1 MKIGGVRFASQ
12 KQFIH
17 LIVEFRLKIL
27 WGNMQIP
34 EATYRLQF
42 NEKFTFGDAEKR
54 VEYLRHLGISHIYAS
69 PIFKA
74 RHGSMH
80 GYDIVDYDVISDEA
94 GGRDGFNRLTDKVK
108 NSGMGL
114 ILDIVPNHMAID
126 KDNKLLNEL
135 LENGPE
141 NSKNLH
147 FDIDWNHHYDSLQG
161 KLLLPILGN
170 IYAACLEHQE
180 IMLTY
185 QKKGFALAYYDYL
198 FPLKIES
205 YVSILGHKLEELL
218 DLTNR
223 ESAGII
229 KFLGVLYVIK
239 NLPLDKDA
247 DGRSDEI
254 SFAKEM
260 LWELYSQ
267 NTIIQ
272 SYIDNIL
279 IEFNGKK
286 GDPGS
291 FTLLD
296 TIHDEQYYKLSYWK
310 VANEELNYRRF
321 FIINDLISVRIEDP
335 AVFDTVHKLVIQ
347 LYNDGRISGLRIDHI
362 DGLYN
367 PAGYLQRL
375 RCCVNDAYIVVEK
388 ILGTSESLP
397 GDWLVDGTTGYDFC
411 NIVNQ
416 LFCCS
421 RNELKCTQLYQKFSG
436 NYNSFEKTIKDAKRL
451 ILKKNMAGDIDN
463 LASLIK
469 TISTHDRWGSDITLY
484 GLRSALVELMIRFP
498 VYRSYINTNNFS
510 EEDRSNLQNAIN
522 SARSDEPGLGREF
535 DFIERFLF
543 LRYDEGLSDD
553 QKLKWTEVVMRFQQF
568 TGPLSAKGVE
578 DTVFYDYNRLISLNE
593 VGGNPASFGIEIKQ
607 FHDFCKYRKKQFPFS
622 MNTTST
628 HDSKRGEDARMRINY
643 LSEIP
648 EIWEEHVNRWREIN
662 KKYKS
667 KKYGVEIPDGNDE
680 YFFYQTLIG
689 TYPLDTGC
697 TDSYRKRLREY
708 MLKAVREAKIHT
720 AWIEYDKDY
729 ERGILSFV
737 DIVTDRTISGEFFD
751 TFTPFVQKA
760 AKFGSYYSLSQCLL
774 KMTTPGIPDFYQG
787 AELWDLA
794 MVDPDNRHLVDFDK
808 RQAMINND
816 GFDTGNDYRSFQSML
831 EDCSS
836 GIAKMLLINCV
847 LGLRKRNR
855 DIFQDGDYVDLNATG
870 EYCNSIVP
878 FMRIIQDR
886 AVIVVAVRQLHSV
899 NSFEQFP
906 VSEQVWGDTCIEIP
920 EIPSPNWREI
930 ITGKTMAIQKKIYM
944 SDLLEMFPGAVLV
957 SEGVN

>member
-1 MKIGGVRFASQ
+1 
-12 KQFIH
+12 
-17 LIVEFRLKIL
+17 
-27 WGNMQIP
+27 MQIP
-34 EATYRLQF
+34 VATYRLQF
-42 NEKFTFGDAEKR
+42 NKKFTFTDAEKIVR
-54 VEYLRHLGISHIYAS
+54 YLQRLGISHVYSS

-74 RHGSMH
+74 RCGSMH
-80 GYDIVDYDVISDEA
+80 GYDIVDYDVISEDA
-94 GGRDGFNRLTDKVK
+94 GGKEWFDQLTDKIK
-108 NSGMGL
+108 KSGMGW

-126 KDNKLLNEL
+126 KDNRLLNDL

-141 NSKNLH
+141 NTQSLH

-170 IYAACLEHQE
+170 VYAACLENGE
-180 IMLTY
+180 LKLTY

-205 YVSILGHKLEELL
+205 YVSILGQKLEELL
-218 DLTNR
+218 DLTDR

-239 NLPLDKDA
+239 NLPSARNA
-247 DGRSDEI
+247 DGRFDEI

-267 NTIIQ
+267 NAIIQ

-279 IEFNGKK
+279 IEFNGNK

-296 TIHDEQYYKLSYWK
+296 NIHDEQYYKLSYWK

-321 FIINDLISVRIEDP
+321 FIINDLISVRVEDP
-335 AVFDTVHKLVIQ
+335 AVFDTVHKLVCQ
-347 LYNDGRISGLRIDHI
+347 LYNDGQINGLRIDHI
-362 DGLYN
+362 DGLYD

-375 RCCVNDAYIVVEK
+375 RSSITDGYIVVEK
-388 ILGTSESLP
+388 ILGTDESLP
-397 GDWLVDGTTGYDFC
+397 DDWMVEGTTGYDFC

-421 RNELKCTQLYQKFSG
+421 KNELKYTQLYQKFSG
-436 NYNSFEKTIKDAKRL
+436 NYNSFEKTVKDAKRL

-498 VYRSYINTNNFS
+498 VYRSYINTNRLS
-510 EEDRSNLQNAIN
+510 DEDRLNLQKAIN

-543 LRYDEGLSDD
+543 LRYDEGLSED

-578 DTVFYDYNRLISLNE
+578 DTVFYDFNRLISLNE
-593 VGGNPASFGIEIKQ
+593 VGGNPASFGIEVNQ
-607 FHDFCKYRKKQFPFS
+607 FHEFCKYRKKQFPFS
-622 MNTTST
+622 MNNTST

-648 EIWEEHVNRWREIN
+648 EIWEEHINSWREIN

-689 TYPLDTGC
+689 TYPFDTGC
-697 TDSYRKRLREY
+697 NDSYRKRLREY
-708 MLKAVREAKIHT
+708 MLKAVREAEIHT

-737 DIVTDRTISGEFFD
+737 DSVTDETISREFFD
-751 TFTPFVQKA
+751 TFIPFVRDA

-787 AELWDLA
+787 SELWDLA
-794 MVDPDNRHLVDFDK
+794 MVDPDNRNLVDFEK
-808 RQAMINND
+808 RQRMINND

-831 EDCSS
+831 EDYSS
-836 GIAKMLLINCV
+836 GIAKMLLINSV
-847 LGLRKRNR
+847 LSFRKRNR
-855 DIFQDGDYVDLNATG
+855 DIFDNGDYIDLNSSG

-878 FMRIIQDR
+878 FMRIVEDK
-886 AVIVVAVRQLHSV
+886 AVIVIAVRQLVSIEA
-899 NSFEQFP
+899 FDRFP
-906 VSEQVWGDTCIEIP
+906 LPPDVWGDTCIELP
-920 EIPSPNWREI
+920 ELPVNNWREI
-930 ITGKTMAIQKKIYM
+930 ITGKMMGVQNKIYM
-944 SDLLEMFPGAVLV
+944 SDVLEMFPGAVLV
-957 SEGVN
+957 SEGGS

>member
-1 MKIGGVRFASQ
+1 MVCISKNIYSPDFSIQV
-12 KQFIH
+12 
-17 LIVEFRLKIL
+17 KIL
-27 WGNMQIP
+27 WGIMQIP
-34 EATYRLQF
+34 VATYRLQF
-42 NEKFTFGDAEKR
+42 NEKFTFGDAENCL
-54 VEYLRHLGISHIYAS
+54 EYLIRLGISHIYSS
-69 PIFKA
+69 PVLKA
-74 RHGSMH
+74 RRGSMH
-80 GYDIVDYDVISDEA
+80 GYDIVDYDIISDDA
-94 GGRDGFNRLTDKVK
+94 GGKVGFDRLTDKVK
-108 NSGMGL
+108 NVNMGW

-141 NSKNLH
+141 NIKNLH

-170 IYAACLEHQE
+170 VYAACLEHGE
-180 IMLTY
+180 IKLAY
-185 QKKGFALAYYDYL
+185 QKKGFAIAYYDYL

-205 YVSILGHKLEELL
+205 YVTILGQKLEELL
-218 DLTNR
+218 DLTDR

-239 NLPLDKDA
+239 NLPSARNA
-247 DGRSDEI
+247 DGRFDEI

-260 LWELYSQ
+260 LWELYTQ
-267 NTIIQ
+267 NAIIQ

-279 IEFNGKK
+279 IEFNGNK

-296 TIHDEQYYKLSYWK
+296 NIHDEQYYKLSYWK

-321 FIINDLISVRIEDP
+321 FIINDLISVRVEDP
-335 AVFDTVHKLVIQ
+335 VVFDTVHKQVCQ
-347 LYNDGRISGLRIDHI
+347 LYNEGRISGLRIDHI
-362 DGLYN
+362 DGLYD

-375 RCCVNDAYIVVEK
+375 RSCIDDGYIVVEK
-388 ILGTSESLP
+388 ILGTNESLP
-397 GDWLVDGTTGYDFC
+397 DDWLVEGTTGYDFC

-421 RNELKCTQLYQKFSG
+421 RNELKYTQLYQKFSG
-436 NYNSFEKTIKDAKRL
+436 NYNSFEKTVKDAKRL

-498 VYRSYINTNNFS
+498 VYRSYINTSRFS
-510 EEDRSNLQNAIN
+510 DEDRLNLQNAIN

-543 LRYDEGLSDD
+543 LRYEDGLSDE

-578 DTVFYDYNRLISLNE
+578 DTVFYDFNRLISLNE
-593 VGGNPASFGIEIKQ
+593 VGGNPSSFGIEIKQ
-607 FHDFCKYRKKQFPFS
+607 FHDFCKSRQKKYPFS
-622 MNTTST
+622 MNSTST

-648 EIWEEHVNRWREIN
+648 EIWEEHLNRWKEIN
-662 KKYKS
+662 KKFKS

-689 TYPLDTGC
+689 TYPFDTGC
-697 TDSYRKRLREY
+697 SAPYRKRLREY
-708 MLKAVREAKIHT
+708 MLKAVREAEIHT

-737 DIVTDRTISGEFFD
+737 DSVTDETTSREFFD
-751 TFTPFVQKA
+751 SFTPFVRNA

-774 KMTTPGIPDFYQG
+774 KMTAPGIPDFYQG
-787 AELWDLA
+787 SELWDLA
-794 MVDPDNRHLVDFDK
+794 MVDPDNRHLVDFAK
-808 RQAMINND
+808 RQNIINEVD
-816 GFDTGNDYRSFQSML
+816 FKTRNDYRAFQSML
-831 EDCSS
+831 DDYAS
-836 GIAKMLLINCV
+836 GAAKMALINYV
-847 LGLRKRNR
+847 LGLRQRNQ
-855 DIFQDGDYVDLNATG
+855 DIFQSGDYIDLNSGG
-870 EYCNSIVP
+870 EYGNSIVA
-878 FMRIIQDR
+878 FARTLKDS
-886 AVIVVAVRQLHSV
+886 AVIVVAVRQLQSV
-899 NSFEQFP
+899 ESFDRFP
-906 VSEQVWGDTCIEIP
+906 LEESVWKETYIEIP
-920 EIPSPNWREI
+920 DLPSTSWREI
-930 ITGKTMAIQKKIYM
+930 ITGKTIAADKRIYM
-944 SDLLEMFPGAVLV
+944 HDVLEMFPGAVLV
-957 SEGVN
+957 SDGVN